1 MSFRVVVCGS
11 RSFSDFVLLRS
22 KLDAFLSRKLA
33 EDAVVILSG
42 GCRGADSL
50 GERYARLRGLPVERF
65 LPDWARCGRSAG
77 LARNEVMVKAADAV
91 VAFWDGRSRGTAH
104 VISLA
109 KILNKPL
116 RVVFF

>member
-22 KLDAFLSRKLA
+22 KLDAFLARQLP
-33 EDAVVILSG
+33 DVVILSG
-42 GCRGADSL
+42 GCRGADAL
-50 GERYARLRGLPVERF
+50 GERYAALRGLPVERF
-65 LPDWARCGRSAG
+65 PADWARYGRSAG
-77 LARNEVMVKAADAV
+77 FARNEVMVKQADAV
-91 VAFWDGRSRGTAH
+91 VVFWDGSSRGAGS

-109 KILNKPL
+109 KALDKPL